1 MSSLLKLRELAMDLG
16 LAGDDAVEFITRQQN
31 IEREE
36 RAQEREYKKLEA
48 ERELELRKLEER
60 SKDRQHEIDMLA
72 KRAVA
77 PTNVSSTCPR
87 LSSDEIKL
95 LSFKE
100 GDDFSVFLSYFERIC
115 KANGWDL
122 EADGVIRL
130 LPLLQGKL
138 REVYITLPSEATG
151 TYSDL
156 KKELLNAYYM
166 NSDYYRTEFRHARI
180 SPHQTFRQFGFTLCR
195 LLNHWLETSKVN
207 NSYESLSDFI
217 LCDQLLA
224 SVTPEL
230 RSTLKDRKW
239 HTFDELINEAD
250 TYAAAHNLYTKL
262 SKSSSRKSVVN
273 NTNSLKNS
281 DHSVV
286 QPNITKVKRKIV
298 CHSCGLE
305 GHIRPQC
312 PQNKSLIR
320 KENPMIHNVI
330 TSSDHTSDDS
340 GVGNVVP
347 HKVNFVFGST
357 VSGSLKFE
365 NCKVNGANISTMV
378 RDTGCTCI
386 VVSEQLLPSIP
397 FDEHTKFAS
406 VSDYL
411 GRTDKFPVV
420 KCHIACDYF
429 TGWTEVVKAPIKF
442 CGVLIGQVEDNDIST
457 CQSVMTRGQVKA
469 DSTRPAPLITNK
481 SKVLGDIN
489 VSVSDF
495 KQEQMNCPSLQSI
508 REKLDKYITEIS
520 KGNVYQY
527 IIDKGFLYRKCI
539 QSNNRVMLGVKV
551 LVVPRKF
558 RELIM
563 KMAHDSLLA
572 GHFSNCKT
580 KDKVFAL
587 YFWPGATADILRYC
601 RSCDIC
607 QRTTSQGRVK
617 KAPLQTVPIITE
629 PFAKVAVDIVGP
641 LSPPS
646 EDGHRFILTLVDCAT
661 RYPEAIPLKRID
673 SISCAEA
680 LLSIFTRIGIPKEV
694 LSDRGRQFVSSVMEE
709 VHKLLNIKPIFTSPY
724 HPQANGYCERFNGV
738 LKSIIK
744 KICSDYPCCW
754 HRYLPC
760 ALFAVR
766 EIPNNTL
773 GFSPFELIYG
783 RNVRGPLSILKE
795 LFTNQDLN
803 KEIRNSYEYVLDLR
817 DRLEE
822 TAQIAL
828 QNAKVNFSKYK
839 TYYDLKTSDRKFVI
853 GDEVL
858 LLLPSDTNKLLSQW
872 QGPYKVIGKKG
883 QVDYIIEV
891 RNKHKVFHVNMLKK
905 YYRRATINNLQVFD
919 EVTPFEQKVLMGPLD
934 FVQVAVV
941 TQCTDSPL
949 PVLDTESGTEP
960 DVNPYLTTEQKA
972 ELSILLDSYKDV
984 LSDIPGCVKNFSHS
998 IQLTTTEPVK
1008 RKPYAVPYHLREV
1021 FNREVDKLLELDI
1034 IEASISN
1041 YCSPVGLV
1049 KKSDASYRMCID
1061 FRQLNAATVFG
1072 CEPIPTI
1079 DENLDK
1085 FSNCKYLSEI
1095 DLAKAYYQV
1104 PMEESCRKYTAFSTN
1119 RGLFQFKRMP
1129 FGLSTACSTYNRLM
1143 RQVLKNL
1150 DHVSFYFDNIFV
1162 HSSSWPEHL
1171 VALEK
1176 VFARLRSWNLTCGPS
1191 KCRFG
1196 YEVILYLGYQIGRNS
1211 LQPLPDKVQAIVDM
1225 PFPSKKRQLR
1235 SFLGSV
1241 SFYIRFIPQFGSISA
1256 PLSDYLKKNQPDII
1270 SWNSKAREA
1279 FEMLK
1284 AKLTHAPILQ
1294 LADLSKPFGLR
1305 TDASDHGIGGALLQ
1319 YDSEGIPFPIA
1330 YASRKL
1336 QTSEFKYSVIEKETL
1351 AIVWSVR
1358 KFQQYLYG
1366 RSFFLEID
1374 HRPLTYL
1381 RNIKA
1386 HNARLMR
1393 WSLLLQEYQF
1403 QITHIKGAANVLAD
1417 ALSRNPT

>member
-1 MSSLLKLRELAMDLG
+1 MSSLLKLRELATDLG

-100 GDDFSVFLSYFERIC
+100 
-115 KANGWDL
+115 
-122 EADGVIRL
+122 
-130 LPLLQGKL
+130 
-138 REVYITLPSEATG
+138 
-151 TYSDL
+151 
-156 KKELLNAYYM
+156 
-166 NSDYYRTEFRHARI
+166 
-180 SPHQTFRQFGFTLCR
+180 
-195 LLNHWLETSKVN
+195 
-207 NSYESLSDFI
+207 
-217 LCDQLLA
+217 A

-340 GVGNVVP
+340 GVANVVP

-469 DSTRPAPLITNK
+469 DSARPAPLITNK
-481 SKVLGDIN
+481 SKVLGDLN

-495 KQEQMNCPSLQSI
+495 KQEQIYCPSLQSI

-580 KDKVFAL
+580 EDKVFAL

-629 PFAKVAVDIVGP
+629 PFAKVAADIVGP

-744 KICSDYPCCW
+744 KICSDYPRCW

-773 GFSPFELIYG
+773 GFFPFELIYG

-803 KEIRNSYEYVLDLR
+803 EEIRNSYEYVLDLR

-828 QNAKVNFSKYK
+828 QNAKVHFSKYK

-858 LLLPSDTNKLLSQW
+858 LLLPSDTNKVLSQW
-872 QGPYKVIGKKG
+872 QGPYKVIGKK
-883 QVDYIIEV
+883 
-891 RNKHKVFHVNMLKK
+891 
-905 YYRRATINNLQVFD
+905 
-919 EVTPFEQKVLMGPLD
+919 
-934 FVQVAVV
+934 
-941 TQCTDSPL
+941 
-949 PVLDTESGTEP
+949 VLDTESGTEP
-960 DVNPYLTTEQKA
+960 DVNPYLTAEQKA

-1041 YCSPVGLV
+1041 YCSPVVLV

-1061 FRQLNAATVFG
+1061 FRQLNAATVFD

-1196 YEVILYLGYQIGRNS
+1196 YEVIHYLGYQIGRNS
-1211 LQPLPDKVQAIVDM
+1211 LQPLPDKVQAILDM
-1225 PFPSKKRQLR
+1225 PFP
-1235 SFLGSV
+1235 
-1241 SFYIRFIPQFGSISA
+1241 
-1256 PLSDYLKKNQPDII
+1256 N
-1270 SWNSKAREA
+1270 
-1279 FEMLK
+1279 
-1284 AKLTHAPILQ
+1284 
-1294 LADLSKPFGLR
+1294 LSKPFGLR

-1330 YASRKL
+1330 YAS
-1336 QTSEFKYSVIEKETL
+1336 QT
-1351 AIVWSVR
+1351 
-1358 KFQQYLYG
+1358 
-1366 RSFFLEID
+1366 D

-1403 QITHIKGAANVLAD
+1403 QITSIKGAANVLAD
-1417 ALSRNPT
+1417 ALSRNPTPDKERNEEEVGTTYDYVFNMQDLTKKIQPNNLLWNEMHDRAFLSLKNKIAAEPMLLLPDLQTEFVLHTDASNAGLGAILLQEVDGVKHPIAYESKKLPSRETKLSMLPWRRSA

>member
-1 MSSLLKLRELAMDLG
+1 MSSLSKLRELATDLG

-60 SKDRQHEIDMLA
+60 SKDRRHEIDMLA

-77 PTNVSSTCPR
+77 PTVSSTCPR
-87 LSSDEIKL
+87 LSFDEIKL

-115 KANGWDL
+115 EANGWDL

-180 SPHQTFRQFGFTLCR
+180 SPHQTFRQFGFTLRR

-320 KENPMIHNVI
+320 KENPMIHNLI

-481 SKVLGDIN
+481 SKVLGDLN

-495 KQEQMNCPSLQSI
+495 KQEQTNCPSLQSI

-563 KMAHDSLLA
+563 KIAHDSLLA

-617 KAPLQTVPIITE
+617 KAPPQTVPIITE
-629 PFAKVAVDIVGP
+629 LFAKVAVDIVGP

-744 KICSDYPCCW
+744 KICSDYPRCW

-795 LFTNQDLN
+795 LFTNQDFN
-803 KEIRNSYEYVLDLR
+803 EEIRNSYEYVLDLR

-934 FVQVAVV
+934 LVQVAVV

-949 PVLDTESGTEP
+949 PVLDIESGTEP

-1021 FNREVDKLLELDI
+1021 FNREVDK
-1034 IEASISN
+1034 
-1041 YCSPVGLV
+1041 
-1049 KKSDASYRMCID
+1049 
-1061 FRQLNAATVFG
+1061 F
-1072 CEPIPTI
+1072 
-1079 DENLDK
+1079 
-1085 FSNCKYLSEI
+1085 
-1095 DLAKAYYQV
+1095 
-1104 PMEESCRKYTAFSTN
+1104 
-1119 RGLFQFKRMP
+1119 
-1129 FGLSTACSTYNRLM
+1129 
-1143 RQVLKNL
+1143 
-1150 DHVSFYFDNIFV
+1150 
-1162 HSSSWPEHL
+1162 SWPEHL

-1196 YEVILYLGYQIGRNS
+1196 YEVIHYLGYQIGRNS

-1225 PFPSKKRQLR
+1225 PFP
-1235 SFLGSV
+1235 
-1241 SFYIRFIPQFGSISA
+1241 
-1256 PLSDYLKKNQPDII
+1256 N
-1270 SWNSKAREA
+1270 
-1279 FEMLK
+1279 
-1284 AKLTHAPILQ
+1284 
-1294 LADLSKPFGLR
+1294 LSKPFGLR

-1330 YASRKL
+1330 YAS
-1336 QTSEFKYSVIEKETL
+1336 QT
-1351 AIVWSVR
+1351 
-1358 KFQQYLYG
+1358 
-1366 RSFFLEID
+1366 D

-1417 ALSRNPT
+1417 ALSRNPTNTLAAVQLGLDFNDLAEAQQQDPEKPACTTSCTSLLWEDFPLEDSSTTLLCDLEENANMRREYNMPMDDLDASSLMMRRLGVIITSDFQRHGRDAS

>member
-1 MSSLLKLRELAMDLG
+1 MSSLLKLRELATDLG
-16 LAGDDAVEFITRQQN
+16 LAGDDAVEFITCQQN

-115 KANGWDL
+115 EANGWDL

-156 KKELLNAYYM
+156 RKELLNAYYM

-180 SPHQTFRQFGFTLCR
+180 SPHQTFRQFGFTLRR

-469 DSTRPAPLITNK
+469 DSARPAPLITNK
-481 SKVLGDIN
+481 SKVLGDLN

-527 IIDKGFLYRKCI
+527 IIDK
-539 QSNNRVMLGVKV
+539 
-551 LVVPRKF
+551 
-558 RELIM
+558 
-563 KMAHDSLLA
+563 
-572 GHFSNCKT
+572 
-580 KDKVFAL
+580 
-587 YFWPGATADILRYC
+587 
-601 RSCDIC
+601 
-607 QRTTSQGRVK
+607 GRVK

-744 KICSDYPCCW
+744 KICSDYPRCW

-783 RNVRGPLSILKE
+783 QNVRGPLSILKE

-803 KEIRNSYEYVLDLR
+803 EEIRNSYEYVLDLR

-891 RNKHKVFHVNMLKK
+891 RNKHKFFHVNMLKK

-934 FVQVAVV
+934 LVQVAVV

-949 PVLDTESGTEP
+949 PMLDTESGTEP

-984 LSDIPGCVKNFSHS
+984 LSDIPGCVKNFCHS

-1041 YCSPVGLV
+1041 YCSPVVLV

-1061 FRQLNAATVFG
+1061 FRQLNAATVFD

-1162 HSSSWPEHL
+1162 HYSSWPEHL

-1196 YEVILYLGYQIGRNS
+1196 YEVIHYLGYQIGRNS

-1225 PFPSKKRQLR
+1225 PFP
-1235 SFLGSV
+1235 
-1241 SFYIRFIPQFGSISA
+1241 
-1256 PLSDYLKKNQPDII
+1256 N
-1270 SWNSKAREA
+1270 
-1279 FEMLK
+1279 
-1284 AKLTHAPILQ
+1284 
-1294 LADLSKPFGLR
+1294 LSKPFGLR

-1330 YASRKL
+1330 YAS
-1336 QTSEFKYSVIEKETL
+1336 QT
-1351 AIVWSVR
+1351 
-1358 KFQQYLYG
+1358 
-1366 RSFFLEID
+1366 D